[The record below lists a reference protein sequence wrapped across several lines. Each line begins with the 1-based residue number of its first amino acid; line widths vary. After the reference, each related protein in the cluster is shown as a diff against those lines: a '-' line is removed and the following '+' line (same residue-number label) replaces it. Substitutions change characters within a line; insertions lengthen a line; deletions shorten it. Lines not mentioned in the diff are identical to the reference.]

1 MPNTMPSV
9 LVISGVGKSFG
20 GLRAVDSLSIE
31 LKQGEIL
38 GLIGPNGA
46 GKTTVLNLI
55 SRVTFCD
62 NGSITLEGHD
72 VGRCK
77 PYEVSDFGLART
89 FQEIHLFQGMSVMD
103 NMKAA
108 CHLSGRY
115 SLIDAILNT
124 PKKQKV
130 ERRISESCMQMLSF
144 FGLEAD
150 VNKDAKSL
158 PYGRQKLLEIAK
170 ALVTDPKVLLLD
182 EPAAGLNDEET
193 KQLLSLV
200 KKAKERFDLSIIV
213 IEHTM
218 DFIANISDRIVVM
231 NFGSKLCE
239 GTWDE
244 VRCNPDVLKC
254 YLGED

>member
-1 MPNTMPSV
+1 MPETRASV
-9 LVISGVGKSFG
+9 LTINEINKSFG
-20 GLRAVDSLSIE
+20 GLKAVDSLSIE

-55 SRVTFCD
+55 SRVTACD
-62 NGSITLEGHD
+62 CGSIVLEGHD
-72 VGRCK
+72 VGRCR
-77 PYEVSDFGLART
+77 PYEVSDYGLART
-89 FQEIHLFQGMSVMD
+89 FQEIHLFQGMSVLD

-115 SLIDAILNT
+115 SLLDALFNT
-124 PKKQKV
+124 PKKVKV
-130 ERRISESCMQMLSF
+130 ERGIEKSCMEMLAF
-144 FGLEAD
+144 FGLDKDA
-150 VNKDAKSL
+150 NKDAKSL

-170 ALVTDPKVLLLD
+170 ALVTEPKVLLLD

-193 KQLLSLV
+193 QQLLTLV
-200 KKAKERFDLSIIV
+200 KKAKERFELSIIV

-239 GTWDE
+239 GTWAD
-244 VRCNPDVLKC
+244 VRCNPEVLKC

>member
-1 MPNTMPSV
+1 MPNSIPSV

-31 LKQGEIL
+31 LKRGEIL

-55 SRVTFCD
+55 SRVTICD
-62 NGSITLEGHD
+62 SGSITLEGHD

-115 SLIDAILNT
+115 SLLDAILNT

-130 ERRISESCMQMLSF
+130 ERRISELCIQMLSF
-144 FGLEAD
+144 FGLEDDAG
-150 VNKDAKSL
+150 KDAKSL

-193 KQLLSLV
+193 RQLLSLV

>member
-1 MPNTMPSV
+1 M
-9 LVISGVGKSFG
+9 VIETQGLSKAYKGVQALKSLDLQVRRNSIFG
-20 GLRAVDSLSIE
+20 FL
-31 LKQGEIL
+31 
-38 GLIGPNGA
+38 GPNGA
-46 GKTTVLNLI
+46 GKTTVFNLI
-55 SRVTFCD
+55 SRVTMCD
-62 NGSITLEGHD
+62 CGSIVLEGRD

-77 PYEVSDFGLART
+77 PYEVSDHGLART
-89 FQEIHLFQGMSVMD
+89 FQEIHLYQGMSVLD

-115 SLIDAILNT
+115 GLIEALFNT
-124 PKKQKV
+124 PKKMRV
-130 ERRISESCMQMLSF
+130 ERQIERSCIEMLAF
-144 FGLEAD
+144 FGLDKDAG
-150 VNKDAKSL
+150 KDAKSL

-170 ALVTDPKVLLLD
+170 ALVTKPKVLLLD

-193 KQLLSLV
+193 QQLLTLV

-218 DFIANISDRIVVM
+218 DFIVNISDRIVVM

-239 GTWDE
+239 GTWAD
-244 VRCNPDVLKC
+244 VRCNPEVLKC